1 MVILRNSNFTSL
13 SVILHTLYEN
23 ANKQL
28 TYRSKKTI
36 RNTVP
41 EYNINIDGL

>member
-28 TYRSKKTI
+28 TYTPKKKLSGLQCL
-36 RNTVP
+36 
-41 EYNINIDGL
+41 NII

>member
-1 MVILRNSNFTSL
+1 MVILRNSNFTYL

-28 TYRSKKTI
+28 TYTPKKKLSGI
-36 RNTVP
+36 QCL
-41 EYNINIDGL
+41 NII

>member
-1 MVILRNSNFTSL
+1 MVILRNSNFTYL

-28 TYRSKKTI
+28 TYRSKK
-36 RNTVP
+36 NYQ
-41 EYNINIDGL
+41 EYNA

>member
-28 TYRSKKTI
+28 TYRLKK
-36 RNTVP
+36 NYQ
-41 EYNINIDGL
+41 EYSA

>member
-13 SVILHTLYEN
+13 SVRLHTLYEN

-28 TYRSKKTI
+28 TYTPKK
-36 RNTVP
+36 NYQ
-41 EYNINIDGL
+41 EYSA